1 MNINSVLPFFDLSV
15 NRDNIT
21 RGANLPSF
29 KMTSRIRFIT
39 STLLFH
45 VILTSELDD
54 SIYDLI
60 SNSLEGASPE
70 FYPTEFDPL
79 PAVETPAA
87 PEVTR
92 RPTIYRRR
100 FLKNSD
106 RVKFPSL
113 RSHDYGYKPNVESI
127 KVYECGNFLMRCEFR
142 PKFDVEYPLHCK
154 MVSGNF

>member
-1 MNINSVLPFFDLSV
+1 M
-15 NRDNIT
+15 R
-21 RGANLPSF
+21 
-29 KMTSRIRFIT
+29 SRIRFIA

-45 VILTSELDD
+45 VILTSEFDY
-54 SIYDLI
+54 YDLI

-70 FYPTEFDPL
+70 FNPTEFDPL

-87 PEVTR
+87 PEATR
-92 RPTIYRRR
+92 TPTIYRRR

-106 RVKFPSL
+106 RVNFPSL
-113 RSHDYGYKPNVESI
+113 RSHDYGYNPKVESI

-142 PKFDVEYPLHCK
+142 PNFDVEYPLHCK

>member
-1 MNINSVLPFFDLSV
+1 MM
-15 NRDNIT
+15 
-21 RGANLPSF
+21 G
-29 KMTSRIRFIT
+29 RIGFIA
-39 STLLFH
+39 STLLFQ
-45 VILTSELDD
+45 VILASEFDD

-70 FYPTEFDPL
+70 FNPTEFDPL

-92 RPTIYRRR
+92 TPTIYRRR

-106 RVKFPSL
+106 RVNFPSS
-113 RSHDYGYKPNVESI
+113 RSHDYGYKPKVESI

-142 PKFDVEYPLHCK
+142 PNFDVEYPLHCK